1 MSVIEV
7 IIAHGDAL
15 ARAHLQSLVPEET
28 VLQQA
33 GNFDDLLSALRERP
47 TIQFVVVDWSL
58 PGLSG
63 HIGVNYL
70 AAHFPG
76 LSITVLY
83 SMAMDVVDD
92 HLEPDSIAG
101 CIPKEYDEPRLRAA
115 LGIILG
121 GGIFPCPP
129 RPAEAPEVSTDFDQR
144 NFLEQELTARQVEVL
159 RLLAQGHSNREI
171 AQHLDITEG
180 TAKVHVNALFRSLGV
195 HNRVSAAAVYN
206 KLFKER
212 NPSRDRIH

>member
-1 MSVIEV
+1 MSAIDV

-15 ARAHLQSLVPEET
+15 ARAHLQSLAPDEAV
-28 VLQQA
+28 VKQA
-33 GNFDDLLSALRERP
+33 GNFDDLLSAIRERP
-47 TIQFVVVDWSL
+47 DVKSVIIDWSL
-58 PGLSG
+58 PGLAG

-76 LSITVLY
+76 VSITLLY
-83 SMAMDVVDD
+83 SMATDVVDD
-92 HLEPDSIAG
+92 HLELDSIAG
-101 CIPKEYDEPRLRAA
+101 CIPKEYDDQRLRAA
-115 LGIILG
+115 LGIILSG
-121 GGIFPCPP
+121 GVYPCPP
-129 RPAEAPEVSTDFDQR
+129 RVTGAPEVSTDSHQH

-159 RLLAQGHSNREI
+159 RLLSQGQSNREI

-206 KLFKER
+206 KLFKEER
-212 NPSRDRIH
+212 RSGDNVH